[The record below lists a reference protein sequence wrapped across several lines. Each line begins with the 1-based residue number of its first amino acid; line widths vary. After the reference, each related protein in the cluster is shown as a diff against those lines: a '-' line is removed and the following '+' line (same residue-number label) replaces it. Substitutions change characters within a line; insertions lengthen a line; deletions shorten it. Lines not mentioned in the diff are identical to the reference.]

1 MHCACYRYGALA
13 GIVGGVGLG
22 LLADRYISTR
32 GQRKRLLVASCALG
46 ALGFALFSLA
56 CTRGGVLDFAPDG
69 ARVAVIYGASIFG
82 SLWANAATPIYYE
95 LAVEATYPVAE
106 GLTTTAITLVQ
117 NGFCFA
123 FLLVPEMLPQLGTT
137 WMSWAVTGAC
147 TLSLLMLLPLAEP
160 RRRLAVDTAAVHV
173 APLSPAHPPPP
184 PPGQHPGHEHLHV
197 VDPAM
202 LQREG
207 WGGTPRGSSRGPPAL
222 NGLARASGGVSPAD
236 EIS

>member
-1 MHCACYRYGALA
+1 MSDHCGPKLLPHLGSLVQLVASCAAAAEARVRWAAFYC
-13 GIVGGVGLG
+13 LG

-123 FLLVPEMLPQLGTT
+123 FLLVPEMLPQL
-137 WMSWAVTGAC
+137 
-147 TLSLLMLLPLAEP
+147 
-160 RRRLAVDTAAVHV
+160 
-173 APLSPAHPPPP
+173 
-184 PPGQHPGHEHLHV
+184 
-197 VDPAM
+197 
-202 LQREG
+202 
-207 WGGTPRGSSRGPPAL
+207 
-222 NGLARASGGVSPAD
+222 
-236 EIS
+236 